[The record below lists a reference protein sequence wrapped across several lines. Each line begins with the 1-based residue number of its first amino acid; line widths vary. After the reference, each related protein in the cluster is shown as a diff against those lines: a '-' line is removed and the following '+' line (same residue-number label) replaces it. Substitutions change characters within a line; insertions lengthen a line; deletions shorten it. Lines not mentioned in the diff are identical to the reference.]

1 MSNIYLETT
10 DHEQNLLVLALNI
23 LLNNRQLAFDTIDCI
38 FISNH
43 IPSIIQKL
51 SDKTAL
57 TNVDFYIV
65 SVALEYIHGALDNLT
80 PIANADRNKL
90 LPHRSAYEQLY
101 KKYCFTNSV

>member
-10 DHEQNLLVLALNI
+10 SHEQHLLILALNI

-38 FISNH
+38 FISSH

-51 SDKTAL
+51 SDKKTL
-57 TNVDFYIV
+57 SNVDSYTV
-65 SVALEYIHGALDNLT
+65 SVALEYIHAALNNLT
-80 PIANADRNKL
+80 PIANADRSNL
-90 LPHRSAYEQLY
+90 LPHKSAYERLY